1 MLKRKTKGG
10 VGGGMPKDSILNN
23 GVKEGLHLEEKFE
36 QWPEQSKEMSYV
48 DT

>member
-1 MLKRKTKGG
+1 
-10 VGGGMPKDSILNN
+10 MPKDSILNN